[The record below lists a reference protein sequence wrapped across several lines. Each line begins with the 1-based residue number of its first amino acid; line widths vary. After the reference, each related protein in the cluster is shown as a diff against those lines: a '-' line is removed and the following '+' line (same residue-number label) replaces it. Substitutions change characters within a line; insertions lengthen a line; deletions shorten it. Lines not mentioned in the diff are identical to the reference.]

1 MRPATSTTD
10 EPDERQADLM
20 DTTLMDAIT
29 RSAQASPAK
38 APFAAAHDAATAFG
52 GALAG
57 LLGGRTEHVDDTDV
71 APVDLRDD
79 DTRDPPALEADDEDD
94 VPADAAAPAV
104 LLPWLAQSRAIAVEP
119 VSGDGSQARKPAVV
133 GTLVRADAAERDVVR
148 TRVAAEAAVDASDDV
163 LLRRRE
169 ASPMLS
175 PAPRPPRFSFAP
187 VPVPMPPPASP
198 DTAGITGSPDLAAL
212 AEAIDAWPAS
222 SPVPSPHRGRH
233 AAGTTRDTP
242 AVAANPAPAVAA
254 DDAPLDTRIA
264 LGKADEGFG
273 IALRGA
279 ASPEAPA
286 PSQGSWISVAGTAMR
301 SAAPAPAVVD
311 PSPVADAEAWSQAL
325 AKHTMLLATGDLK
338 EARLQIEGRQLGP
351 IEVSVRLDG
360 ERVDVRFAIQH
371 PITAMLVQ
379 DALPRLERM
388 LEHQGLSLGHSSV
401 DQGQAQA
408 QANAQQR
415 DGRHA
420 AAEVRFGGTSHGVAG
435 VDSEVVSAP
444 RARAVPLGLLDDFA

>member
-1 MRPATSTTD
+1 
-10 EPDERQADLM
+10 
-20 DTTLMDAIT
+20 MDAIT
-29 RSAQASPAK
+29 RSAPASPAK
-38 APFAAAHDAATAFG
+38 ATAAAAHDAPAAFG

-57 LLGGRTEHVDDTDV
+57 LLGGCTEPVDDADV
-71 APVDLRDD
+71 APVDLRED
-79 DTRDPPALEADDEDD
+79 DTRDPPALEIDDEDD
-94 VPADAAAPAV
+94 VPADATAPAV

-119 VSGDGSQARKPAVV
+119 VSGDSRNARVPLQAAASASTDAVEPDPVAGRLAISERVDDRDGTRKQ
-133 GTLVRADAAERDVVR
+133 RR
-148 TRVAAEAAVDASDDV
+148 VDAPTLPV
-163 LLRRRE
+163 
-169 ASPMLS
+169 
-175 PAPRPPRFSFAP
+175 APRPPRFSFATAT
-187 VPVPMPPPASP
+187 VPTPPPASV
-198 DTAGITGSPDLAAL
+198 DAASSRMTAVDLAAL
-212 AEAIDAWPAS
+212 ADAIDAAPPTPTLSVARRGAS
-222 SPVPSPHRGRH
+222 ATREAATTTTPVAVR
-233 AAGTTRDTP
+233 TP
-242 AVAANPAPAVAA
+242 G
-254 DDAPLDTRIA
+254 DAPLDTRIA
-264 LGKADEGFG
+264 LGKADDGFG

-279 ASPEAPA
+279 AAPEAPA
-286 PSQGSWISVAGTAMR
+286 PSQGSWISVAGPALR
-301 SAAPAPAVVD
+301 GAAPAAAVVD
-311 PSPVADAEAWSQAL
+311 PSPVADVEAWSQAL

-420 AAEVRFGGTSHGVAG
+420 AAEVRFGAASHDAAG
-435 VDSEVVSAP
+435 VDSDGVSVP
-444 RARAVPLGLLDDFA
+444 RARAAPLGLLDDFA

>member
-1 MRPATSTTD
+1 
-10 EPDERQADLM
+10 
-20 DTTLMDAIT
+20 MDAIT
-29 RSAQASPAK
+29 RSAPASPSK
-38 APFAAAHDAATAFG
+38 AAAAPARDADSAFG

-57 LLGGRTEHVDDTDV
+57 LLGSRAMPSDDADVGPIDMRDDESHDTPASDTD
-71 APVDLRDD
+71 DD
-79 DTRDPPALEADDEDD
+79 IKVSADPT
-94 VPADAAAPAV
+94 APAV

-119 VSGDGSQARKPAVV
+119 MAGGARGV
-133 GTLVRADAAERDVVR
+133 
-148 TRVAAEAAVDASDDV
+148 RVAVDFPPPTTTDPVEPDPARERRATLEPVDV
-163 LLRRRE
+163 REDARARRRDD
-169 ASPMLS
+169 APTLS
-175 PAPRPPRFSFAP
+175 PALRPPRFSFAP
-187 VPVPMPPPASP
+187 VPVPTPPPASVDAASP
-198 DTAGITGSPDLAAL
+198 RMTAVDLAAL
-212 AEAIDAWPAS
+212 ADAIDAAPPTPTLSVAR
-222 SPVPSPHRGRH
+222 RGAH
-233 AAGTTRDTP
+233 ATREAATP
-242 AVAANPAPAVAA
+242 AAVRTL
-254 DDAPLDTRIA
+254 DDAPVDTRIA

-286 PSQGSWISVAGTAMR
+286 PSQGGWISIAGPAMR
-301 SAAPAPAVVD
+301 GAAPAPAVVD

-388 LEHQGLSLGHSSV
+388 LEHQGLSLGQSSV

-420 AAEVRFGGTSHGVAG
+420 AAEVRFGATSHGATG

-444 RARAVPLGLLDDFA
+444 RTRAAPLGLLDDFA